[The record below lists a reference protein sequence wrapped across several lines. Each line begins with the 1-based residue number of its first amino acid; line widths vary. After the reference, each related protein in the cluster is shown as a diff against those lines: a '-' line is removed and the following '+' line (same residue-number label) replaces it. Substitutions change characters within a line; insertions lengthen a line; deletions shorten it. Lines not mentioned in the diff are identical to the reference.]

1 MTLQEKKDELKE
13 RLGKK
18 GRDDFYNLIE
28 RKGFVID
35 EYLENHYLNDEEEY
49 SIGHPENEYK
59 VNYEV

>member
-1 MTLQEKKDELKE
+1 MTLQEKKDELKG

-35 EYLENHYLNDEEEY
+35 EYLENHYLNDEEEEEEEEGEE
-49 SIGHPENEYK
+49 SGQEE
-59 VNYEV
+59 